1 MRGELS
7 KRRALRSVRGSTAL
21 VIAVG
26 LALLTGPAAVSASD
40 HSGRTPVVLFPAFHF
55 TKLQVTVKNQT
66 VAPDCPRSGSF
77 EDWFLNDHP
86 STTFSQVCRD
96 KLMTLRY
103 DATSKE
109 PMPERFSNQRGV
121 TIQIIGYGTTQ
132 SAPFYESMYQ
142 ALEVAGYQRNQD
154 IRVAGYDA
162 RLTPDM
168 GGFLQRT
175 KKLIEETYHDN
186 GNRPVHLVGHSNG
199 PLYAQYLLT
208 HTTRAWKAK
217 YIHGFTP
224 IAGNFPGQ
232 GALYPILF
240 TGLNI
245 QDFSFPATKENAE
258 SSSRMYLTAPS
269 SYMSSADP
277 KIFGDR
283 ETVVLDTSTGKSYTP
298 KDYPQ
303 LFTDAGLPWAR
314 DIAKYYVGFVKFAD
328 SASFPNVDVYGEKGS
343 GIDTLVGLSLNGLS
357 VGQLTDA
364 STQFFTRKG
373 DINQEDITNEAILAW
388 QAMPCFHF
396 SLTDNPGIDHFSL
409 PSNAGVLSRLVATLP
424 LARSR
429 CRR

>member
-1 MRGELS
+1 MMGKS
-7 KRRALRSVRGSTAL
+7 ARRAARPVVASIALTIAIVLAL
-21 VIAVG
+21 VA
-26 LALLTGPAAVSASD
+26 GPAFASARTD
-40 HSGRTPVVLFPAFHF
+40 GARTPVVLFPAFHF
-55 TKLQVTVKNQT
+55 TKLLVTVHNQT
-66 VAPDCPRSGSF
+66 VAPGCPRSGSF

-96 KLMTLRY
+96 ELMTLRY
-103 DATSKE
+103 DVNGKE
-109 PMPERFSNQRGV
+109 PMPDRFSNQPGV
-121 TIQIIGYGTTQ
+121 TVQIIGYGTTQ

-142 ALEVAGYQRNQD
+142 ALEAAGYQRNKD
-154 IRVAGYDA
+154 IRVASYDA

-168 GGFLQRT
+168 GGFLQKT
-175 KKLIEETYHDN
+175 KKLIEETYRDN

-240 TGLNI
+240 TGINI
-245 QDFSFPATKENAE
+245 QDFTFPTTPENAQ
-258 SSSRMYLTAPS
+258 SSAHMYLTAPS

-277 KIFGDR
+277 KIFGNR
-283 ETVVLDTSTGKSYTP
+283 ETVVLDTETGKSYTP
-298 KDYPQ
+298 QDYPQ

-314 DIAKYYVGFVKFAD
+314 DIANYYIGFVKFAD
-328 SASFPNVDVYGEKGS
+328 PSSFPNVDVYGEKGS
-343 GIDTLVGLSLNGLS
+343 GIDTVVGLSLNGLS

-364 STQFFTRKG
+364 STQVFTRDG

-388 QAMPCFHF
+388 QGMPCFHF
-396 SLTDNPGIDHFSL
+396 NLTDNPGVDHFSL
-409 PSNAGVLSRLVATLP
+409 PSNPNVLGRLVADV
-424 LARSR
+424 ARTRSS
-429 CRR
+429 CG